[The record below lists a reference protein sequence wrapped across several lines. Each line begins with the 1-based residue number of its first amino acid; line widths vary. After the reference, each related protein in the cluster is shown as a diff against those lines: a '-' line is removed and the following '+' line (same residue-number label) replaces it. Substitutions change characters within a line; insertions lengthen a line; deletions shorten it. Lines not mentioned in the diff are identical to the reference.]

1 ARQSHGLDAR
11 ELLCRQIGILERH
24 DPETEKAAGRLLA
37 HVPDDLVG
45 IAAEVT
51 SILGCE
57 PVRAE
62 LGHRRDHLRT
72 DALVLHVAE
81 ATVDVPVAVVDG
93 AIVLARDHHVGT
105 AGLEVI
111 HGRPRPGARPVAR
124 SREVLWD
131 DVRMHVDDHAKAPCR
146 GTGFVALLTNRRP
159 LGAPLRAR
167 AQPAKSI
174 QGGRLRKGGE
184 APLRVYLSHCRRAFR
199 KSSIWNGLEITK
211 STPRCTASAGC
222 NKSRQ
227 PVMSPTGVAGR
238 RSFTAWA
245 TSHPPSPGMAR
256 AGRTTSQTSASSL
269 RTA

>member
-1 ARQSHGLDAR
+1 
-11 ELLCRQIGILERH
+11 
-24 DPETEKAAGRLLA
+24 
-37 HVPDDLVG
+37 
-45 IAAEVT
+45 
-51 SILGCE
+51 
-57 PVRAE
+57 
-62 LGHRRDHLRT
+62 
-72 DALVLHVAE
+72 
-81 ATVDVPVAVVDG
+81 PVAVVDG

-105 AGLEVI
+105 AGREVI
-111 HGRPRPGARPVAR
+111 HGRPRPGARRVAR

-146 GTGFVALLTNRRP
+146 GTGFVSLLTNRRP

-167 AQPAKSI
+167 AQPAQSI
-174 QGGRLRKGGE
+174 HGGRLRKGGE

-211 STPRCTASAGC
+211 STPRCTASAGG

-238 RSFTAWA
+238 GSFTAWA

-256 AGRTTSQTSASSL
+256 SVRTTSKTSASSL
-269 RTA
+269 RTAESPSAHATTLWPSSIRISARASRTCGSSSTRRMRAPRALIESSGVGDAWLCS